1 MRYEEMTQQT
11 KDVFN
16 AVLANSLSYPI
27 EKKMIEVEITADKIS
42 ISSQDTMH
50 RMVVKSVVEV
60 TEVFGLGFW
69 VDCEKKDIVIK
80 IY

>member
-16 AVLANSLSYPI
+16 AVLAKSLSFLI

-42 ISSQDTMH
+42 ISSQDTM
-50 RMVVKSVVEV
+50 RQMVVKSAVEV

-69 VDCEKKDIVIK
+69 VD
-80 IY
+80 

>member
-27 EKKMIEVEITADKIS
+27 EKKMIEVEVTADKIS

-50 RMVVKSVVEV
+50 QMVVKSVVEV

-69 VDCEKKDIVIK
+69 VDCEKKDMVIK

>member
-27 EKKMIEVEITADKIS
+27 ENKMIEVEITADKIS

>member
-16 AVLANSLSYPI
+16 AVLANSLSFPI
-27 EKKMIEVEITADKIS
+27 EKKMIDVEITADKIS

-50 RMVVKSVVEV
+50 QMVVKSVVEV

>member
-11 KDVFN
+11 KDVLN
-16 AVLANSLSYPI
+16 AVLAKSLSYPI

-50 RMVVKSVVEV
+50 QMVVKSVVEV

>member
-27 EKKMIEVEITADKIS
+27 EKRMIEVEVTADKIS

-50 RMVVKSVVEV
+50 QMVVKSVVEV

>member
-16 AVLANSLSYPI
+16 AVLANISYPI

>member
-27 EKKMIEVEITADKIS
+27 EKKMIEVEVTADKIS

-50 RMVVKSVVEV
+50 QMVVKSVVEV

>member
-1 MRYEEMTQQT
+1 MKYEEMTQQT

>member
-1 MRYEEMTQQT
+1 MTQQT

-16 AVLANSLSYPI
+16 AVLAKSLSLPI

-50 RMVVKSVVEV
+50 QMVVKSVVDV

>member
-16 AVLANSLSYPI
+16 AVLAKSLRFPI
-27 EKKMIEVEITADKIS
+27 ENKMIEVEITADKIS

-50 RMVVKSVVEV
+50 QMVVKSVVEV

>member
-1 MRYEEMTQQT
+1 MTQQT

-16 AVLANSLSYPI
+16 AVLANSLSFPI
-27 EKKMIEVEITADKIS
+27 EKKMIGVEITADKII

-50 RMVVKSVVEV
+50 QMVVKSVVEV

>member
-42 ISSQDTMH
+42 ISSQDTLH

>member
-16 AVLANSLSYPI
+16 AVLAKSLSYPI
-27 EKKMIEVEITADKIS
+27 EKKMIGVEITADKIS

-50 RMVVKSVVEV
+50 QMVVKSVVEV

>member
-16 AVLANSLSYPI
+16 AVLANSLSFPI
-27 EKKMIEVEITADKIS
+27 EKKMIGVEITADKII

-50 RMVVKSVVEV
+50 QMVVKSVVEV

>member
-16 AVLANSLSYPI
+16 AVLAESLSFPI
-27 EKKMIEVEITADKIS
+27 EKKMIGVEITADMIVIRS
-42 ISSQDTMH
+42 RDTMH
-50 RMVVKSVVEV
+50 QMVVKSVVEV

-69 VDCEKKDIVIK
+69 VDREKKDIVIK

>member
-50 RMVVKSVVEV
+50 QMVVKSVVEV

>member
-1 MRYEEMTQQT
+1 MRYEEMTQQA

-42 ISSQDTMH
+42 IRFQDTMH

>member
-16 AVLANSLSYPI
+16 AVLAESLSFPI
-27 EKKMIEVEITADKIS
+27 EKKMIGVEITADMIVIRS
-42 ISSQDTMH
+42 LDTMH
-50 RMVVKSVVEV
+50 QMVVKSVVEV

-69 VDCEKKDIVIK
+69 VDREKKDIVIK

>member
-16 AVLANSLSYPI
+16 AVLAKSLSFPI
-27 EKKMIEVEITADKIS
+27 EKKMIEVEITADEIS

-50 RMVVKSVVEV
+50 QMVVKSVVEV

>member
-27 EKKMIEVEITADKIS
+27 EKKMIEVEITADKII

-50 RMVVKSVVEV
+50 QMVVKSVVEV

>member
-16 AVLANSLSYPI
+16 EVLANSLSFPI
-27 EKKMIEVEITADKIS
+27 EKKMIGVEITADKII

-50 RMVVKSVVEV
+50 QMVVKSVVEV

>member
-16 AVLANSLSYPI
+16 AVLVNSLSYPI
-27 EKKMIEVEITADKIS
+27 EKKMIEVEVTADKIS
-42 ISSQDTMH
+42 ISSQDTTH
-50 RMVVKSVVEV
+50 QMVVKSVVEV

-69 VDCEKKDIVIK
+69 VDCEKKDMVIK

>member
-16 AVLANSLSYPI
+16 AVLTKSLDFPI
-27 EKKMIEVEITADKIS
+27 EKKMVAVEIQPDIITV
-42 ISSQDTMH
+42 SSKDTMH
-50 RMVVKSVVEV
+50 QMVVQSIVRV
-60 TEVFGLGFW
+60 TSAFDLSFW
-69 VDCEKKDIVIK
+69 VDCEKKEIVIK

>member
-16 AVLANSLSYPI
+16 AVLAKSLSLPI

-50 RMVVKSVVEV
+50 QMVVKSVVDV

>member
-16 AVLANSLSYPI
+16 AVLAKSLSYPI
-27 EKKMIEVEITADKIS
+27 EKMMIEVEITADKIS